1 MYVGLK
7 MLRNF
12 VTVTPRT
19 SVQEAQKLLEQSRLG
34 MLLVVDDGKLLGYVR
49 PEDLSASLP
58 SIMTSLDK
66 HEVKYLMTRLTVDK
80 IIRKDITTIGPE
92 TEIESAADMMFASN
106 LAGLAVV
113 DQAGE
118 LIGYIN
124 RSVMLD
130 VLIEE
135 MGHRQGGVRITFE
148 AQDRTGVL
156 HEASGIIAGM
166 GISIISTA
174 TFFHEGKRIVVIRV
188 ATDNAAPI
196 AAALEARGYKV
207 MGPADFKH
215 EWQ

>member
-12 VTVTPRT
+12 VTVTPKT
-19 SVQEAQKLLEQSRLG
+19 PVQEAHKLLEESKLG
-34 MLLVVDDGKLLGYVR
+34 MLLVVEGGKLLGYVR

-66 HEVKYLMTRLTVDK
+66 HEVKYLMARLTVDK
-80 IIRKDITTIGPE
+80 IIRKDIKSIPPE
-92 TEIESAADMMFASN
+92 TEIEAAADMMSEHN

-113 DQAGE
+113 DHQGQ

-130 VLIEE
+130 VLVEE
-135 MGHRQGGVRITFE
+135 MGHRQGGSRITFE
-148 AQDRTGVL
+148 APDRTGVL
-156 HEASGIIAGM
+156 HEAAGIIAGM
-166 GISIISTA
+166 GLSIISTA
-174 TFFHEGKRIVVIRV
+174 TFFHDGQRIVVIRV
-188 ATDNAAPI
+188 ATDDASPV
-196 AAALEARGYKV
+196 AAALQGHGFKV
-207 MGPADFKH
+207 MGPMDFMH